1 VYNLKIVST
10 GEGYWFVMLI
20 GLRDRKGERM
30 KKRFCILIVVMVVFG
45 LAACSR
51 SKPSV
56 APVASAVSSAPAKT
70 TYVSIGTAGTGG
82 YFYAMGAA
90 VANIINKYVP
100 GVEAS
105 AEATGGSSENC
116 TLVGDGELEMGFAN
130 GNIVYAA
137 YHGLEPYA
145 KKYSDIRSMFAI
157 QSSVFHVVTMQGNGI
172 STINDLRGRRVVV
185 GPAGGGQILLFSEI
199 ISYYNMTLKDITPVY
214 ISYTDGVSELIDGNC
229 DAVITMAALPG
240 AAYVELAA
248 KTDKWMFVEF
258 DPVLLDQCVKSSTY
272 FLPFTIE
279 AGTYSGQTK
288 DHNCIAASSVMAVNA
303 NVPDDVVYNICKA
316 VYEHLDDLVNTV
328 DSAKEMKLETG
339 SRHPVDL
346 HPGAEKFFRDKGVL
360 N

>member
-1 VYNLKIVST
+1 MKKFFCTLLA
-10 GEGYWFVMLI
+10 VMLI
-20 GLRDRKGERM
+20 
-30 KKRFCILIVVMVVFG
+30 IG

-51 SKPSV
+51 SKPSTTEV
-56 APVASAVSSAPAKT
+56 PAKT
-70 TYVSIGTAGTGG
+70 TYVSIGTAGSGG
-82 YFYAMGAA
+82 YFFAMGAA
-90 VANIINKYVP
+90 IANIITKYVP

-116 TLVGDGELEMGFAN
+116 TLVGDGELEMGMAN

-137 YHGLEPYA
+137 YHGMEPYT

-157 QSSVFHVVTMQGNGI
+157 QSSVFHIVTMQGNGI
-172 STINDLRGRRVVV
+172 STIHDLKGKRVVV

-199 ISYYNMTLKDITPVY
+199 ISYYGMTLDDMKPVY

-229 DAVITMAALPG
+229 DAVITMAAMPG

-258 DPVLLDQCVKSSTY
+258 DPALLDQCVKSSSY
-272 FLPFTIE
+272 FLHFTIE

-288 DHNCIAASSVMAVNA
+288 DHHCIAASSVMIVNA
-303 NVPDDVVYNICKA
+303 NVADDVVYGICKA

-339 SRHPVDL
+339 SNHPVDL
-346 HPGAEKFFRDKGVL
+346 HPGAEKFFKDKGVL
-360 N
+360 K